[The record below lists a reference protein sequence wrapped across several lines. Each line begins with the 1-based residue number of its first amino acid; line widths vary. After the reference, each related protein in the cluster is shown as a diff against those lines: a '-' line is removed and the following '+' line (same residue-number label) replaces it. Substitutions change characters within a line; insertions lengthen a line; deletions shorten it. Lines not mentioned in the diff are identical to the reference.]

1 MMQDLPAPNLEARYV
16 VPDFATKLRIITE
29 NTIRYIE
36 DLADAEGMKSRQ
48 FIEQVIRTV
57 VAQIEGD
64 GEKTCVSRRANRGGL
79 AHWQERR
86 AKERLMADLAEHTTV
101 NELARE
107 CRISVSHFARSF
119 RQTTGMT
126 PHQWLTHHRVEVAKQ
141 ILRDRNRE
149 LSDIALVCGFAD
161 QSHFTRVFS
170 RAAGMPPGA
179 WRRHLDEKPS
189 GCA

>member
-1 MMQDLPAPNLEARYV
+1 MMQNLPASNLETRYA
-16 VPDFATKLRIITE
+16 VPDFDTKLRIITE

-36 DLADAEGMKSRQ
+36 DSADAEGMKSRQ

-57 VAQIEGD
+57 AAQIEGD
-64 GEKTCVSRRANRGGL
+64 GEKTCVARRANRGGL

-86 AKERLMADLAEHTTV
+86 AKERLMADLAEHPTV

-126 PHQWLTHHRVEVAKQ
+126 PHQWLTRHRVEVAKQ

-179 WRRHLDEKPS
+179 WRRRLDE
-189 GCA
+189 